1 MKSNNRSRTT
11 APLILTSDRPRT
23 TAPPT
28 LTNNRR
34 FTTAPPTLTN
44 NRRLTTAPPIPTNN
58 RRLTTTPPIPT
69 NNRHLT
75 TAPLILTSDRP
86 RTTAPPTLTT
96 SPAINNESEPRASAS
111 GLLAMPL
118 LIALTTLAL
127 ILAGCGAK
135 GGEPDPKAGAPPP
148 AQVEQEPSSDLV
160 KVDHPDQFAI
170 VTAAARSVAPELNV
184 TGVVNVDVSRNVP
197 VISLAS
203 GRVVEIRAK
212 LGDTVTKGQLLMRVQ
227 SSDISGAFAD
237 YRHAVADEVLAH
249 AQLDRAQL
257 LFDKGAIAQK
267 EVEVAQDA
275 EAKAKIDVET
285 AQEHLRV
292 LGADLHQPT
301 AVVDITAPISGVIVE
316 QNVTNAAGVKTL
328 DNSPNLFTIADLS
341 SVWIMC
347 DVYENDLANVRLG
360 EPADI
365 RLNAYPDRV
374 FKGRI
379 DNIGPILD
387 PNIRAA
393 KVRLQVQNPGIM
405 RLGMFVTATFH
416 GQNKQVRAVVP
427 ASAVLHLHDRDWVYM
442 PNGDNTFRRVG
453 VVGGAMVPP
462 NLQEVTG
469 INPGDRVVANALV
482 LQNTAEQ

>member
-1 MKSNNRSRTT
+1 MNNRKFP
-11 APLILTSDRPRT
+11 APALYLILFL
-23 TAPPT
+23 A
-28 LTNNRR
+28 
-34 FTTAPPTLTN
+34 
-44 NRRLTTAPPIPTNN
+44 
-58 RRLTTTPPIPT
+58 
-69 NNRHLT
+69 
-75 TAPLILTSDRP
+75 
-86 RTTAPPTLTT
+86 
-96 SPAINNESEPRASAS
+96 AS
-111 GLLAMPL
+111 LW
-118 LIALTTLAL
+118 
-127 ILAGCGAK
+127 LAGCGAK
-135 GGEPDPKAGAPPP
+135 GGEPDPKSEAPPP
-148 AQVEQEPSSDLV
+148 AKVEQEASADLV
-160 KVDHPDQFAI
+160 RVDHPDQFSL
-170 VTAAARSVAPELNV
+170 VSVGSRDVAPELKV
-184 TGVVNVDVSRNVP
+184 TGTVSVDVSRNVP

-227 SSDISGAFAD
+227 SADISGAFAD

-267 EVEVAQDA
+267 DVEVAQDA
-275 EAKAKIDVET
+275 EAKAKVDVET

-292 LGADLHQPT
+292 LGADLNQPT
-301 AVVDITAPISGVIVE
+301 AIVDITAPISGVIVE

-341 SVWIMC
+341 SVWILC
-347 DVYENDLANVRLG
+347 DVYENDLADVHVG

-374 FKGRI
+374 FRGVI
-379 DNIGPILD
+379 DNIGPVLD
-387 PNIRAA
+387 PNIRTA
-393 KVRLQVQNPGIM
+393 KVRLQVQNPGVM

-416 GQNKQVRAVVP
+416 GRNKQVRAVVP
-427 ASAVLHLHDRDWVYM
+427 ASAVLHLHDRDWVYV
-442 PNGDNTFRRVG
+442 PNGDNTFRRVA

-469 INPGDRVVANALV
+469 LKPGDQVVANALV